1 MYRVVHPFRI
11 CRCARKGCVKDMK
24 LRPYHPDDCP
34 ALAALFYD
42 TVHTVNCRDYTAD
55 QCDAWADGMVD
66 VAAWNRSFLEHT
78 TYVAE
83 QNGQIVG
90 FGDISRDGYLDRLYV
105 HARFQRQGIA
115 TALCD
120 ALESAVKGRP
130 IETHASITT
139 RPFFTARGYRTIT
152 EQQVVR
158 RGVKLTNFVMRKP

>member
-1 MYRVVHPFRI
+1 
-11 CRCARKGCVKDMK
+11 MK

-42 TVHTVNCRDYTAD
+42 TVHTVNCRDYSVE

-66 VAAWNRSFLEHT
+66 LAAWNRSFLEHT

-83 QNGQIVG
+83 QDGQIVG

-120 ALESAVKGRP
+120 ALEGAVKGRP
-130 IETHASITT
+130 IETHASITA
-139 RPFFTARGYRTIT
+139 RPFFTAHGYRTIT

-158 RGVKLTNFVMRKP
+158 HGVQVTNFVMRKP

>member
-1 MYRVVHPFRI
+1 
-11 CRCARKGCVKDMK
+11 MK

-34 ALAALFYD
+34 ALAALFFD
-42 TVHTVNCRDYTAD
+42 TVHTVNCRDYSAD

-66 VAAWNRSFLEHT
+66 LAAWNRSFLEHT

-83 QNGQIVG
+83 QDGQIVG

-105 HARFQRQGIA
+105 HARFQQQGIA

-120 ALESAVKGRP
+120 ALESVVKGCP
-130 IETHASITT
+130 IETHASITA
-139 RPFFTARGYRTIT
+139 RPFFAARGYRTIT

-158 RGVKLTNFVMRKP
+158 HGVKLTNFVMRKP

>member
-1 MYRVVHPFRI
+1 
-11 CRCARKGCVKDMK
+11 MK

-83 QNGQIVG
+83 QDGQIVG

-105 HARFQRQGIA
+105 HARFQRQGVA

-120 ALESAVKGRP
+120 ALEGAVKGRP
-130 IETHASITT
+130 IETHASITA
-139 RPFFTARGYRTIT
+139 RPFFAARSYRTIT

-158 RGVKLTNFVMRKP
+158 HGVKLTNFVMRKP

>member
-1 MYRVVHPFRI
+1 
-11 CRCARKGCVKDMK
+11 MK

-42 TVHTVNCRDYTAD
+42 TVHTVNCRDYTVD

-66 VAAWNRSFLEHT
+66 LAAWNRSFLEHT

-83 QNGQIVG
+83 QDGQIVG

-120 ALESAVKGRP
+120 ALEGAVKGRP
-130 IETHASITT
+130 IETHASITA
-139 RPFFTARGYRTIT
+139 RPFFVSRGYRTIT

-158 RGVKLTNFVMRKP
+158 HGVKLTNFVMRKP

>member
-1 MYRVVHPFRI
+1 MN
-11 CRCARKGCVKDMK
+11 

-34 ALAALFYD
+34 VLAALFYD

-66 VAAWNRSFLEHT
+66 LAAWNRSFLEHT
-78 TYVAE
+78 TYIAG
-83 QNGQIVG
+83 QDGQIVG

-120 ALESAVKGRP
+120 ALEGAVKGRP
-130 IETHASITT
+130 IETHASITA
-139 RPFFTARGYRTIT
+139 RPFFAARGYRTIT

-158 RGVKLTNFVMRKP
+158 HGVRLTNFVMRKP

>member
-1 MYRVVHPFRI
+1 
-11 CRCARKGCVKDMK
+11 MK
-24 LRPYHPDDCP
+24 LRSYHPDDCP

-42 TVHTVNCRDYTAD
+42 TVHTVNCRDYSAD

-83 QNGQIVG
+83 QDGQIVG

-105 HARFQRQGIA
+105 HARFQRQGVA

-120 ALESAVKGRP
+120 ALEGAVKGRP
-130 IETHASITT
+130 IEMHASITA
-139 RPFFTARGYRTIT
+139 RPFFVARGYRTIT

-158 RGVKLTNFVMRKP
+158 HGIRLTNFVMRKP

>member
-1 MYRVVHPFRI
+1 
-11 CRCARKGCVKDMK
+11 MK
-24 LRPYHPDDCP
+24 LRPYRPDDCP

-42 TVHTVNCRDYTAD
+42 TVHTVNCRDYSAD

-83 QNGQIVG
+83 QDGQIVG
-90 FGDISRDGYLDRLYV
+90 FGDISQDGYLDRLYV
-105 HARFQRQGIA
+105 HARFQRQGVA

-120 ALESAVKGRP
+120 ALEGAVKGRP
-130 IETHASITT
+130 IETHASITA
-139 RPFFTARGYRTIT
+139 RPFFAARGYRTIT

-158 RGVKLTNFVMRKP
+158 HGIRLTNFVMRKP

>member
-1 MYRVVHPFRI
+1 
-11 CRCARKGCVKDMK
+11 MK

-34 ALAALFYD
+34 VLAALFYD
-42 TVHTVNCRDYTAD
+42 TVHTVNCWDYTAD

-66 VAAWNRSFLEHT
+66 LAAWNRSFLEHT

-83 QNGQIVG
+83 QDGQIVG

-105 HARFQRQGIA
+105 HARFQRQGVA

-120 ALESAVKGRP
+120 ALEGAVKGRP
-130 IETHASITT
+130 IETHASITA
-139 RPFFTARGYRTIT
+139 RPFFTTRGYRTIT

-158 RGVKLTNFVMRKP
+158 HGVKLTNFVMRKP

>member
-1 MYRVVHPFRI
+1 MRRAVHPFRI
-11 CRCARKGCVKDMK
+11 CRCARKGSVKDMK

-34 ALAALFYD
+34 VLAALFYD
-42 TVHTVNCRDYTAD
+42 TVHTVNCRDYSAD
-55 QCDAWADGMVD
+55 QCDAWADGIVD
-66 VAAWNRSFLEHT
+66 LAAWNRSFLEHT

-83 QNGQIVG
+83 HDGQIVG

-105 HARFQRQGIA
+105 HARFQRQGVA

-130 IETHASITT
+130 IETHASITA
-139 RPFFTARGYRTIT
+139 RPFFVARGYRTIT

-158 RGVKLTNFVMRKP
+158 HGIRLTNFVMRKP

>member
-1 MYRVVHPFRI
+1 
-11 CRCARKGCVKDMK
+11 MK

-34 ALAALFYD
+34 LLAALFYD
-42 TVHTVNCRDYTAD
+42 TVHTVNCRDYSAD

-66 VAAWNRSFLEHT
+66 LAAWNRSFLEHT
-78 TYVAE
+78 TWIAE
-83 QNGQIVG
+83 QDGQIVG

-120 ALESAVKGRP
+120 ALEGAVKGRP
-130 IETHASITT
+130 IETHASITA
-139 RPFFTARGYRTIT
+139 RPFFTAHGYRTIT

-158 RGVKLTNFVMRKP
+158 HGVRLTNFVMRKP

>member
-1 MYRVVHPFRI
+1 
-11 CRCARKGCVKDMK
+11 MK

-34 ALAALFYD
+34 ALAALFFD
-42 TVHTVNCRDYTAD
+42 TVHTVNCRDYSAD

-66 VAAWNRSFLEHT
+66 LAAWNRSFLEHT

-83 QNGQIVG
+83 QDGQIVG

-120 ALESAVKGRP
+120 ALEGAVKGRP
-130 IETHASITT
+130 IETHASITA
-139 RPFFTARGYRTIT
+139 RPFFTAHGYRTIT

-158 RGVKLTNFVMRKP
+158 HGVQVTNFVMRKP